1 MSERREL
8 LKWIKAPSGHVHTM
22 EIPEIT
28 FMGSPGQPDFG
39 ELTVTMTI
47 RHYRKAPE
55 LRSVKEYIVSFRDSH
70 VSYER
75 LISTVWDDFQAVYAP
90 ITLFVQFESAPRGGI
105 SSTLHVGRLP
115 D

>member
-22 EIPEIT
+22 EMPEIT

-39 ELTVTMTI
+39 ELVVTMTI
-47 RHYRKAPE
+47 RSAARSPE
-55 LRSVKEYIVSFRDSH
+55 LRSVKEYLVSFRGSH
-70 VSYER
+70 ISYER

-90 ITLFVQFESAPRGGI
+90 LTLFVQFVSAPRGGI
-105 SSTLHVGRLP
+105 SSTVYCGHEP
-115 D
+115 N